1 MYRIILKNG
10 DTETTVLDY
19 SQKKYIL
26 DGKVERES
34 NKSDLLSFSVDHS
47 FDKSLIKEYRTLATV
62 YDENDVIF
70 RGRTIT
76 NQKDLYNTFTVDFEG
91 ALSFLNDS
99 QYPPFEFTGTP
110 KELFESVIN
119 NHNSQVEDF
128 KKLKIG
134 NCTVTDPNDY
144 LPRSSESYMSSLE
157 ILKDRLVKSLG
168 GFLIVRYENDGTYID
183 YLESI
188 TNYSTQKIKINENLI
203 DINITVDSSNV
214 KTVLIPLGARDE
226 ETGAYLNITS
236 VNGGKNYIENTD
248 GISKYGRITA
258 HAVFENVT
266 VASNLLTKAQALLNQ
281 MAIPTTTI
289 TLSAVDLHMIDND
302 IDKFE
307 LNQWIRVEST
317 LHEINTDFLLSKIT
331 YDLLNPENNK
341 ITLGTVEQGL
351 SDSASSDIAA
361 IESSLASIDNT
372 LVYQNMKITG
382 KLDVNV
388 FNAFKATIEDLE
400 VDQLSAKVAEI
411 EQAYISKAQVEQLY
425 ATKAEFNIL
434 STNVAEIEQAYIDD
448 IEAIEAQI
456 AVITAGQITAGYIEA
471 NYAKI
476 DLSNIENGCITTAMI
491 GVGVVDTAQ
500 IADAAVTDA
509 KIVGMT
515 ANKITAG
522 TIDAALI
529 EVVNL
534 NAANITVGTINGVQ
548 IANGAIDMNKLSDA
562 LSTKITDTEEDVQQA
577 LIDVG
582 LAQTDATQALEDA
595 LEAFQKAQEA
605 LSSASAA
612 QTTANGKNTIFYQT
626 SAPSTSGRKTN
637 DIWYDI
643 DDDYKMYYFNGTSWV
658 GVEFGENAIADGIIT
673 SDKIASEVSS
683 KINQAFTNAEQAIE
697 DSSDALS
704 TAEAVNL
711 IVEAN
716 KANWDKASTA
726 LTTANGK
733 NTIYYQSSQPSTSG
747 KKTNDIWFDTAN
759 GYRMY
764 YFNGT
769 SWVAAQ
775 FGVNA
780 IADNA
785 VTADKIADSVNSAI
799 AKAQTD
805 ATKGITDAA
814 SALEAID
821 NLEIGGRN
829 YIQLKKL
836 NSYRSYN
843 TVPTYSGNVITS
855 TFNTS
860 GSNKQYFFTLS
871 IIGYTPSNDVYTLS
885 GYLKVND
892 AIPTKNL
899 FVDLASTHGGN
910 LIRNEYDSTTGY
922 FVITQ
927 TYPGNSAWIMHCK
940 TTWTGG
946 TADVVTLT
954 KLKFEKGNRAT
965 DWTPAPEDTD
975 SAITTA
981 QATADGKNTV
991 FYQTSAPSTSNRKT
1005 NDIWFDTDDGNKPY
1019 YWNGSSWT
1027 AQQFGTSAIKN
1038 LAITNALIAD
1048 GTIQNAKISNLDA
1061 AKITT
1066 GTLAADR
1073 IGARTIAASK
1083 LIANTVTADSGVIA
1097 NAAIKSAMIVD
1108 AAIATAK
1115 IADLAV
1121 TNAKLANL
1129 SVTNAK
1135 IADATIQSA
1144 KIAALDAGKIT
1155 SGYISADRIAANSIT
1170 ANKLLI
1176 SAEGYIKNPNFERWS
1191 GTYPDGLGSWGSNT
1205 GTISKQAVSGK
1216 NVLQIVTGTG
1226 NAGLNMSS
1234 SSNTTGFFSYGLNL
1248 NGVGYIA
1255 VEVKFRLTSGTNPSG
1270 AGLLLDFYY
1279 IDSAGAGKYSRL
1291 AVKLSDLGTSLTAN
1305 TWYTLRKV
1313 YAVPSIVISNPFN
1326 YINGYLMGNYSEC
1339 GTLTSKTI
1347 QFASVNVYGA
1357 TYQDYLTQSWT
1368 SGTSINGGKVATG
1381 TITADKLKASTITAS
1396 SGVIANAAILTAH
1409 IADLAVS
1416 SGKIA
1421 NAAIGT
1427 AKIADLAVTNAKLAN
1442 LAVTNAKIAD
1452 ATIQSAKIAALDAG
1466 KITSGYISS
1475 DRIAAGS
1482 LVIGKL
1488 DSSTQTL
1495 INNSQKLFT
1504 STIDLSGS
1512 SYDVNNYYPVVGTA
1526 IPGGSTGYHRFIV
1539 AVQLNSGTKPSWSTH
1554 TNGFTCNL
1562 DVEVKS
1568 SEWGTTNA
1576 NGWVNDNS
1584 FRFCDKMPATF
1595 WQMSNSSLPV
1605 FYLRGGG
1612 KYFVKTDYS
1621 CTWSIKTATYTSNS
1635 QSVAPTTSPQT
1646 WTGLANHWTINT
1658 AIANWC
1664 YNNDRTYINGGK
1676 IYTGTVAAAQIAAS
1690 AITAEKIATNAV
1702 IAAKIAAGAITSDK
1716 LSANSVVAG
1725 KIAANAVT
1733 TGTIA
1738 ADAVNADKIAANAIL
1753 AEHIKAGVIT
1763 GDKLVAATITGAKIA
1778 ASTITANNIAAGTI
1792 TAAKIASG
1800 TITATQIA
1808 SGTITATQLAS
1819 NSVTAVKIAASAVTA
1834 DKIAANAVTAAKIAT
1849 DAIKSRNYVANSTG
1863 SYLNLSDGS
1872 FSSKNLK
1879 WDANGNLTATNGSFT
1894 GTINSTAGTIA
1905 GFTINSSG
1913 LTVSK
1918 TITNGTLSMKINT
1931 GGAIIISQ
1939 EVTDNNM
1946 STNISQGGITLT
1958 VNNASAYYSHNRII
1972 IRNSE
1977 KADVFQIVRYNSD
1990 NINISATNY
1999 LTIQANKDLNFS
2011 TGGNLYHNGRKMM
2024 PVYMVSGSVVKSL
2037 NSDSVVVHTW
2047 VQIKS
2052 MFQNAFGFS
2061 PSTQTYMGVT
2071 YANGDGSACS
2081 RHLEG
2086 CTQVGTD
2093 FYAVLSG
2100 THSGNIRVNYAYFY
2114 CMA

>member
-47 FDKSLIKEYRTLATV
+47 FDKSLIKEYKTLATV

-70 RGRTIT
+70 RGRTVT
-76 NQKDLYNTFTVDFEG
+76 NQRDLYNTFTVEFEG

-110 KELFESVIN
+110 KELFESVIS
-119 NHNSQVEDF
+119 NHNSQVEESKQF
-128 KKLKIG
+128 KIG
-134 NCTVTDPNDY
+134 QCTVTDPNDY

-168 GFLIVRYENDGTYID
+168 GFLIVRYENDGNYID

-188 TNYSTQKIKINENLI
+188 EDTSEQKIKLNENLI
-203 DINITVDSSNV
+203 DIDITVD
-214 KTVLIPLGARDE
+214 KTNIITILIPFGATDD
-226 ETGAYLNITS
+226 ETGITLDVSS
-236 VNGGKNYIENTD
+236 VNDGKIQIENAD
-248 GISKYGRITA
+248 AIAEYGRIYGKA
-258 HAVFENVT
+258 KFENVT
-266 VASNLLTKAQALLNQ
+266 VASNLLTKAQAYLNQ
-281 MAIPTTTI
+281 RAIPTTTI
-289 TLSAVDLHMIDND
+289 TLTAVDMHMIDSN
-302 IDKFE
+302 IEKFK
-307 LNQWIRVEST
+307 LNQWVEVESE
-317 LHEINTDFLLSKIT
+317 LHDIDTHFMLSKIT

-361 IESSLASIDNT
+361 IESSLAGVSDT
-372 LVYQNMKITG
+372 LVYQNMKING
-382 KLDVNV
+382 KLDVNI
-388 FNAFKATIEDLE
+388 FEAFKATIEDLD
-400 VDQLSAKVAEI
+400 VTHLSVKVAEI

-522 TIDAALI
+522 TIDAAQI

-562 LSTKITDTEEDVQQA
+562 LSTKITDTEEDVEQA
-577 LIDVG
+577 LIDAG
-582 LAQTDATQALEDA
+582 LAQTTANGAQADATKALQDA
-595 LEAFQKAQEA
+595 LEAFQKAQ
-605 LSSASAA
+605 SATSLANTA
-612 QTTANGKNTIFYQT
+612 QTTADGKSTVFYQT
-626 SAPSTSGRKTN
+626 TAPSTSGRKKN
-637 DIWYDI
+637 DIWYDT
-643 DDDYKMYYFNGTSWV
+643 DDGNKMYYFNGTSWV
-658 GVEFGENAIADGIIT
+658 
-673 SDKIASEVSS
+673 
-683 KINQAFTNAEQAIE
+683 
-697 DSSDALS
+697 DAL
-704 TAEAVNL
+704 L
-711 IVEAN
+711 
-716 KANWDKASTA
+716 
-726 LTTANGK
+726 
-733 NTIYYQSSQPSTSG
+733 
-747 KKTNDIWFDTAN
+747 
-759 GYRMY
+759 
-764 YFNGT
+764 
-769 SWVAAQ
+769 
-775 FGVNA
+775 GVNA

-836 NSYRSYN
+836 NSYGSYN

-899 FVDLASTHGGN
+899 FVDLASTYGGN

-946 TADVVTLT
+946 SADVVTLT

-975 SAITTA
+975 LAITTA
-981 QATADGKNTV
+981 QTTANGKNTV
-991 FYQTSAPSTSNRKT
+991 FYQTSAPSTSGRKT

-1019 YWNGSSWT
+1019 YWNGSAWM

-1083 LIANTVTADSGVIA
+1083 LIANTITADSGVIA
-1097 NAAIKSAMIVD
+1097 NAAIKTAMIAD

-1115 IADLAV
+1115 IADAAV
-1121 TNAKLANL
+1121 TNAK
-1129 SVTNAK
+1129 
-1135 IADATIQSA
+1135 I
-1144 KIAALDAGKIT
+1144 
-1155 SGYISADRIAANSIT
+1155 
-1170 ANKLLI
+1170 
-1176 SAEGYIKNPNFERWS
+1176 
-1191 GTYPDGLGSWGSNT
+1191 
-1205 GTISKQAVSGK
+1205 
-1216 NVLQIVTGTG
+1216 
-1226 NAGLNMSS
+1226 
-1234 SSNTTGFFSYGLNL
+1234 
-1248 NGVGYIA
+1248 
-1255 VEVKFRLTSGTNPSG
+1255 
-1270 AGLLLDFYY
+1270 
-1279 IDSAGAGKYSRL
+1279 
-1291 AVKLSDLGTSLTAN
+1291 
-1305 TWYTLRKV
+1305 
-1313 YAVPSIVISNPFN
+1313 
-1326 YINGYLMGNYSEC
+1326 
-1339 GTLTSKTI
+1339 
-1347 QFASVNVYGA
+1347 
-1357 TYQDYLTQSWT
+1357 
-1368 SGTSINGGKVATG
+1368 
-1381 TITADKLKASTITAS
+1381 
-1396 SGVIANAAILTAH
+1396 
-1409 IADLAVS
+1409 
-1416 SGKIA
+1416 
-1421 NAAIGT
+1421 
-1427 AKIADLAVTNAKLAN
+1427 AN

-1452 ATIQSAKIAALDAG
+1452 ATIQSAKIAALDAA
-1466 KITSGYISS
+1466 KITSGYINS
-1475 DRIAAGS
+1475 DRIQAGS
-1482 LVIGKL
+1482 LTIGKL
-1488 DSSTQTL
+1488 NTSTQNL
-1495 INNSQKLFT
+1495 INYASVMAIASMSGKLVYKDTQFASGTNSVTYYNNNQSVSATVTATRQAKQ
-1504 STIDLSGS
+1504 SDSPSLSGYEMAIKITGAGS
-1512 SYDVNNYYPVVGTA
+1512 PGLGGFVQNIVSRASAHFVVKYIIKLPVGYYLATATNSMGSGYVDRFITDTAGTGKYKEYVREV
-1526 IPGGSTGYHRFIV
+1526 ICGTTGTFSNGGHVYVARSTGSVPTASAPLMMYLAGI
-1539 AVQLNSGTKPSWSTH
+1539 
-1554 TNGFTCNL
+1554 
-1562 DVEVKS
+1562 
-1568 SEWGTTNA
+1568 
-1576 NGWVNDNS
+1576 
-1584 FRFCDKMPATF
+1584 
-1595 WQMSNSSLPV
+1595 WQYDITGME
-1605 FYLRGGG
+1605 R
-1612 KYFVKTDYS
+1612 D
-1621 CTWSIKTATYTSNS
+1621 ID
-1635 QSVAPTTSPQT
+1635 SVISA
-1646 WTGLANHWTINT
+1646 
-1658 AIANWC
+1658 WC
-1664 YNNDRTYINGGK
+1664 YNNNTTYINGGK
-1676 IYTGTVAAAQIAAS
+1676 IYTGTITATQIATS

-1738 ADAVNADKIAANAIL
+1738 SDAVNADKIAANAIL
-1753 AEHIKAGVIT
+1753 AEHIKTGVIT

-1905 GFTINSSG
+1905 GFSISSSG
-1913 LTVSK
+1913 LSK
-1918 TITNGTLSMKINT
+1918 SSGTFNMVL
-1931 GGAIIISQ
+1931 
-1939 EVTDNNM
+1939 NN
-1946 STNISQGGITLT
+1946 SGITLT
-1958 VNNASAYYSHNRII
+1958 GSAGSIVNKYTTKLTQNGLSVNRVVDELAYDITLEIASYGFIYTDNTRDTEVIKIYESV
-1972 IRNSE
+1972 SDL
-1977 KADVFQIVRYNSD
+1977 KAHA
-1990 NINISATNY
+1990 NISTTNNLVINSGYTLNLKAAKQIEMNSAVIISPYDGNGIEIYTSIPFIDFHANRSGGDYTHRLLCQNGGPIIAYPSVANGSDRRLKKDFAPIEDRYLSALRGLKPTKYRYIKSDKTLNLGFIAQEVESTFRNLGINDVPMVQQDELEGYYTLDYSGIATLGIY
-1999 LTIQANKDLNFS
+1999 GWQKHDEEINKLKAEIDLLKAQLNAYINGDYEIK
-2011 TGGNLYHNGRKMM
+2011 GGNY
-2024 PVYMVSGSVVKSL
+2024 S
-2037 NSDSVVVHTW
+2037 
-2047 VQIKS
+2047 
-2052 MFQNAFGFS
+2052 
-2061 PSTQTYMGVT
+2061 
-2071 YANGDGSACS
+2071 
-2081 RHLEG
+2081 
-2086 CTQVGTD
+2086 
-2093 FYAVLSG
+2093 
-2100 THSGNIRVNYAYFY
+2100 
-2114 CMA
+2114 

>member
-47 FDKSLIKEYRTLATV
+47 FDKSLIKEYKTLATV

-70 RGRTIT
+70 RGRTVT
-76 NQKDLYNTFTVDFEG
+76 NQRDLYNTFTVEFEG

-168 GFLIVRYENDGTYID
+168 GFLIVRYENDGNYID

-188 TNYSTQKIKINENLI
+188 EDTSEQKIKLNENLI
-203 DINITVDSSNV
+203 DIDITVD
-214 KTVLIPLGARDE
+214 KTNIITILIPFGATDD
-226 ETGAYLNITS
+226 ETGITLDVSS
-236 VNGGKNYIENTD
+236 VNGGKIQIENAD
-248 GISKYGRITA
+248 AIAEYGRIYGKA
-258 HAVFENVT
+258 KFENVT
-266 VASNLLTKAQALLNQ
+266 VASNLLTKAQAYLNQ
-281 MAIPTTTI
+281 RAIPTTTI
-289 TLSAVDLHMIDND
+289 TLTAVDMHMIDSN
-302 IDKFE
+302 IEKFK
-307 LNQWIRVEST
+307 LNQWVEVESE
-317 LHEINTDFLLSKIT
+317 LHDIDTHFMLSKIT

-361 IESSLASIDNT
+361 IESSLAGVSDT
-372 LVYQNMKITG
+372 LVYQNMKING
-382 KLDVNV
+382 KLDVNI
-388 FNAFKATIEDLE
+388 FEAFKATIEDLD
-400 VDQLSAKVAEI
+400 VTHLSVKVAEI

-425 ATKAEFNIL
+425 ATKADFNIL

-522 TIDAALI
+522 TIDAAQI

-1083 LIANTVTADSGVIA
+1083 LIANTITADSGVIA

-1108 AAIATAK
+1108 AAIGTAK
-1115 IADLAV
+1115 IADAAV
-1121 TNAKLANL
+1121 TNAKIANL
-1129 SVTNAK
+1129 AVTNAK
-1135 IADATIQSA
+1135 IADATIASA
-1144 KIAALDAGKIT
+1144 KIASLDAGKIT
-1155 SGYISADRIAANSIT
+1155 SGYISAARI
-1170 ANKLLI
+1170 
-1176 SAEGYIKNPNFERWS
+1176 
-1191 GTYPDGLGSWGSNT
+1191 
-1205 GTISKQAVSGK
+1205 QA
-1216 NVLQIVTGTG
+1216 
-1226 NAGLNMSS
+1226 
-1234 SSNTTGFFSYGLNL
+1234 
-1248 NGVGYIA
+1248 
-1255 VEVKFRLTSGTNPSG
+1255 
-1270 AGLLLDFYY
+1270 
-1279 IDSAGAGKYSRL
+1279 
-1291 AVKLSDLGTSLTAN
+1291 
-1305 TWYTLRKV
+1305 
-1313 YAVPSIVISNPFN
+1313 
-1326 YINGYLMGNYSEC
+1326 
-1339 GTLTSKTI
+1339 
-1347 QFASVNVYGA
+1347 
-1357 TYQDYLTQSWT
+1357 
-1368 SGTSINGGKVATG
+1368 G
-1381 TITADKLKASTITAS
+1381 TITADKLKADTITAA
-1396 SGVIANAAILTAH
+1396 SGVIADAAILTAN

-1488 DSSTQTL
+1488 DSSTQSL
-1495 INNSQKLFT
+1495 INNSQKLFQT
-1504 STIDLSGS
+1504 TIDLSAS
-1512 SYDVNNYYPVVGTA
+1512 TYNVNNYYPVVGTA
-1526 IPGGSTGYHRFIV
+1526 IPSGSSGYHRFIV

-1554 TNGFTCNL
+1554 TYGFTCNL
-1562 DVEVKS
+1562 DVEVKAS
-1568 SEWGTTNA
+1568 GWGTTNA
-1576 NGWVNDNS
+1576 NGWINDNS

-1595 WQMSNSSLPV
+1595 YQMTNSSLPV

-1612 KYFVKTDYS
+1612 KYYVKTDYS
-1621 CTWSIKTATYTSNS
+1621 CSWSIKTSTYTSNS
-1635 QSVAPTTSPQT
+1635 QSVAPTTSPPT
-1646 WTGLANHWTINT
+1646 HSGLANHWTINT

-1918 TITNGTLSMKINT
+1918 TITNGTLSMKINNGGT
-1931 GGAIIISQ
+1931 IIISQVATNNNMSTSIDVAGISIKSEDSRAYYSDNKIIMFHPDNSEVFQILRYEDNSTAIKAANELYVSSTNKGITVNSGLGLDVVCKSGGINLTTSNGTGIEIYTSIPFIDFHANKLSSDYTHRLLAQSGGAIIAYPSVANGSDRRLKKDFEPIEDRYLTALRGLKPTKYRYIKSDKVLNLGFIAQ
-1939 EVTDNNM
+1939 EVE
-1946 STNISQGGITLT
+1946 STFKSLGINDVPMIQQDELEGYYTLDYSGIAT
-1958 VNNASAYYSHNRII
+1958 LGIYGWQKHDEEINKLKAEIDLLRAQLNAY
-1972 IRNSE
+1972 
-1977 KADVFQIVRYNSD
+1977 
-1990 NINISATNY
+1990 INGDYEI
-1999 LTIQANKDLNFS
+1999 K
-2011 TGGNLYHNGRKMM
+2011 GGNY
-2024 PVYMVSGSVVKSL
+2024 S
-2037 NSDSVVVHTW
+2037 
-2047 VQIKS
+2047 
-2052 MFQNAFGFS
+2052 
-2061 PSTQTYMGVT
+2061 
-2071 YANGDGSACS
+2071 
-2081 RHLEG
+2081 
-2086 CTQVGTD
+2086 
-2093 FYAVLSG
+2093 
-2100 THSGNIRVNYAYFY
+2100 
-2114 CMA
+2114 